1 MKFGQKLQQLRKAR
15 GWSQEKLAEQL
26 GVSRQAVSKW
36 EVDAA
41 QPDVQNVLQISSLF
55 GVTVDYLLRE
65 EESAI
70 PGTKKEPTAPEP
82 FEEPVSQ
89 QGKCCGIYGA
99 RPGFF

>member
-15 GWSQEKLAEQL
+15 GWTQEKLAQQL

-65 EESAI
+65 EE
-70 PGTKKEPTAPEP
+70 
-82 FEEPVSQ
+82 
-89 QGKCCGIYGA
+89 
-99 RPGFF
+99 